1 MKYMLSSNTIYVT
14 RCNMYLAKE
23 QEMRSSKKEYEEVAK
38 KCSSYRRTETSK
50 LSNCVDCDCT
60 SCLNCE
66 HFAPDE
72 HCVLDLYDPIAQT
85 LK

>member
-1 MKYMLSSNTIYVT
+1 
-14 RCNMYLAKE
+14 
-23 QEMRSSKKEYEEVAK
+23 MRSTKKKYEEVANR
-38 KCSSYRRTETSK
+38 CSSYSKTTSSE
-50 LSNCVDCDCT
+50 LSNCVDCNCT

-72 HCVLDLYDPIAQT
+72 HCVLDLYDPIAQN